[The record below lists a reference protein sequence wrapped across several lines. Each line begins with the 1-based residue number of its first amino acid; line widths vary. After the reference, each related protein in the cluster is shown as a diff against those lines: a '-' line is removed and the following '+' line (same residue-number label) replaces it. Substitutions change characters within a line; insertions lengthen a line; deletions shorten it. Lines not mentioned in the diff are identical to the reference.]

1 MVTTLE
7 ERGDFFVKDAQRE
20 IHDFSGKFSIG
31 VIVFFPKDLQRGF
44 VAPIAVFSQDVEAPL
59 IGTSFLHKVA
69 IAPYLDEIVELSFD
83 NPMRALHIALKGFG
97 SRRNTPMFGLEV
109 ARNNLNEYSVS
120 LSAFRVSTNSVPLSV

>member
-44 VAPIAVFSQDVEAPL
+44 VFSD
-59 IGTSFLHKVA
+59 
-69 IAPYLDEIVELSFD
+69 
-83 NPMRALHIALKGFG
+83 R
-97 SRRNTPMFGLEV
+97 
-109 ARNNLNEYSVS
+109 
-120 LSAFRVSTNSVPLSV
+120 